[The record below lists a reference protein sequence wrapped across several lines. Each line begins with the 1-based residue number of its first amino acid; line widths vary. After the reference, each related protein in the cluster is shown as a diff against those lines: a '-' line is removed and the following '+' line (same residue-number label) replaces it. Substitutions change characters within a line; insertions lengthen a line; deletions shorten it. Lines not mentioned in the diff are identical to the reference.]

1 MRARATRIAVLLA
14 LLLTSGCASTSL
26 KDALH
31 PHFLGGK
38 DAEAWIDRRVGNMLA
53 VYHPGLA
60 IGRAHCPFL
69 LNLTGPHSH
78 ARCTLP
84 VEQATL
90 RIDVVSDYGS
100 DEKLRDV
107 DSLVVE
113 RDAEHDL
120 VANLARA
127 YTEPYT
133 VHCDGDP
140 IRVVPARES
149 VECTATGPDGL
160 RKTLQAWPRGYTGGL
175 SGSSLAGAETVAE
188 HTLGRDAVERRHG
201 DLTLNGRDVERL
213 LAATVGGTEREDLVR
228 RGLLRA
234 PHCPPRVSLR
244 GSAHVFCFVP
254 VGATTLRYDLRFD
267 QGRGLQVEAPGS
279 VFAVAALNEL
289 GARYFERSM
298 RNDGA
303 PQKAV
308 VDCGHAQVV
317 VLVEPGDD
325 VHCVLQTF
333 RAKRAVS
340 ITMESYGEFRF
351 DEADD
356 EKDAATTPR

>member
-1 MRARATRIAVLLA
+1 MMRARAIRIVFLVSLV
-14 LLLTSGCASTSL
+14 LTSACASTSL

-84 VEQATL
+84 VEQGTL

-107 DSLVVE
+107 ESLIVE

-120 VANLARA
+120 VADLARRYA
-127 YTEPYT
+127 EPYT
-133 VHCDGDP
+133 VHCEGDL
-140 IRVVPARES
+140 IRIVPARES
-149 VECTATGPDGL
+149 VPCTATGPDGL
-160 RKTLQAWPRGYTGGL
+160 RKTLNAWPRGYTGSL
-175 SGSSLAGAETVAE
+175 SGGSLAGAETVAE

-201 DLTLNGRDVERL
+201 DLTLNGRDVERY
-213 LAATVGGTEREDLVR
+213 LAATAGGAQREDLVR

-234 PHCPPRVSLR
+234 PYCPPRVSLQ
-244 GSAHVFCFVP
+244 GSAHVLCFVP
-254 VGATTLRYDLRFD
+254 VGEKTLRYDLRFD
-267 QGRGLQVEAPGS
+267 QGRGLQIEAPGS
-279 VFAVAALNEL
+279 VFAVAALNEM

-298 RNDGA
+298 RNDGT
-303 PQKAV
+303 PQKVV
-308 VDCGHAQVV
+308 VDCGPAQVA
-317 VLVEPGDD
+317 VLLEPGDD
-325 VHCVLQTF
+325 LPCKLRTF
-333 RAKRAVS
+333 SAKHAVK
-340 ITMESYGEFRF
+340 IIMESYGVLRF
-351 DEADD
+351 DFTDD
-356 EKDAATTPR
+356 